1 MTNDKL
7 KQQNKELMAENKL
20 LKQRYRS
27 MYEYCKAVI
36 QLTRVVVNLDGN
48 GELLTPPASRQF
60 YTSR

>member
-36 QLTRVVVNLDGN
+36 HLTRVICNLDGKN
-48 GELLTPPASRQF
+48 DRD
-60 YTSR
+60 

>member
-27 MYEYCKAVI
+27 MYEYCKTVI
-36 QLTRVVVNLDGN
+36 QLTRIVVGMDGKNDLDG
-48 GELLTPPASRQF
+48 AK
-60 YTSR
+60 

>member
-27 MYEYCKAVI
+27 MYEYCKVVI
-36 QLTRVVVNLDGN
+36 QLTRVIVNLDEKN
-48 GELLTPPASRQF
+48 DLDCSK
-60 YTSR
+60 